1 MSQAIVATKPAVL
14 RAPITGAPGYGRRRG
29 HARAISRTAA

>member
-14 RAPITGAPGYGRRRG
+14 RAPKGATGTGRRG
-29 HARAISRTAA
+29 HAYAGSPAAA